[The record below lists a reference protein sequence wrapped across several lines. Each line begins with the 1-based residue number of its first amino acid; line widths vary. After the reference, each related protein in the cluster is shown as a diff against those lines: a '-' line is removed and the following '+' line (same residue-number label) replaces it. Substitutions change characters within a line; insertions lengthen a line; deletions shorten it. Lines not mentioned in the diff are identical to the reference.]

1 MSIKIG
7 HVIHGLKVGG
17 VENAVRYHLI
27 NGGDG
32 YRVYCLDLCD
42 EDFIPIEH
50 REKVFFRK
58 NGESKVVYYLKLI
71 VRVYKDKP
79 DVLVSSLW
87 RSHLFAMFI
96 SLISSFKWVSFFHS
110 AHVFHFCD
118 KFTTYLA
125 VKLSDDCFVDS
136 NTTSNLIKSIDSNV
150 IPKIISFSFSKHK
163 TKLIDWKEKDKAM
176 VYLGR
181 LEPIKNILYLID
193 CYFNAGVDISFHI
206 YGAGSQFGVIQQ
218 KILHLGLSKK
228 VILKGEISPDHVNTI
243 LTKYRY
249 YAQSSLNE
257 GMAMSVHQA
266 MKMGCCCIVTFVGEI
281 SNYAEHMF
289 NAYELPQLDAIS
301 GGALIKQA
309 VSDDEQSYNLAL
321 SAIKSIEG
329 CEDFSIS
336 FNAAC
341 LDFVSI

>member
-7 HVIHGLKVGG
+7 HIVHGLKVGG

-27 NGGDG
+27 NGGDK
-32 YRVYCLDLCD
+32 YKVYCLDLCD
-42 EDFIPIEH
+42 ESFIPLEH
-50 REKVFFRK
+50 QGKVFCRK
-58 NGESKVVYYLKLI
+58 KGQPKIMYLIKLML
-71 VRVYKDKP
+71 RVYKDKP

-87 RSHLFAMFI
+87 RSHIFAMLI
-96 SLISSFKWVSFFHS
+96 SLIRSLKWVSFFHS

-118 KFTTYLA
+118 RISTFLA
-125 VKLSDDCFVDS
+125 VKFSHDCFVDS
-136 NTTSNLIKSIDSNV
+136 NTTLSFLNSIDCNV
-150 IPKIISFSFSKHK
+150 TPKIISFSFSEHENKH
-163 TKLIDWKEKDKAM
+163 IHWKEKDKAI

-193 CYFNAGVDISFHI
+193 CYFNAGVDIPFHI
-206 YGAGSQFGVIQQ
+206 YGSGSQFGVIKQ
-218 KILHLGLSKK
+218 KILRLGLSKQ
-228 VILKGEISPDHVNTI
+228 VTLKGEISPDKVNAT
-243 LTKYRY
+243 LAKYRY

-266 MKMGCCCIVTFVGEI
+266 MGMGCCCIVTFVGEI
-281 SNYAEHMF
+281 SNYAKHMF
-289 NAYELPQLDAIS
+289 NAYELPQLDAIA
-301 GGALIKQA
+301 GGKLIMQA
-309 VSDDEQSYNLAL
+309 VSFDEQSNDIAL

-341 LDFVSI
+341 LDFVSR